1 VRGAALILV
10 TQFSASLPA
19 VRAGMNVE
27 STEKKHGDQRGPAR
41 RTALRAAAG
50 PASDAPGRPRENPFD
65 LSVYQQPS
73 DYGGM
78 KWFYSSWLSRL
89 SLL

>member
-1 VRGAALILV
+1 
-10 TQFSASLPA
+10 
-19 VRAGMNVE
+19 MNVE

-41 RTALRAAAG
+41 WTALCTAAG
-50 PASDAPGRPRENPFD
+50 AAPAAPGRRRETPFD
-65 LSVYQQPS
+65 LSVHQQPS

-89 SLL
+89 SLS